1 MPRVRSDFLE
11 IGKTGLNWSAGYIY
25 DEFLSALRG
34 KRGVRT
40 YREMKDN
47 DAIVGSV
54 LFAITQILREA
65 KWDVQVPDGGKEE
78 DAEFLRSNMTGMTHS
93 WMDFY
98 TETLSM
104 LPYGWSWFEQ
114 VYYRRPDNKI
124 GWKKMAPRKQI
135 SMEKWEMSPVGETL
149 GMWQR
154 PPPDYQLYYLP
165 IEKSLH
171 FRTEPNGNNPEG
183 RSIMRSAFRPWFF
196 KKNIEEI
203 EGIGIERDLT
213 GLPVLKLPEGLNP
226 NSDDTNIQVQI
237 TAAKRLISNVRRDE
251 QDGIILPFGWEFD
264 LLASKGT
271 RQFDT
276 STIVN
281 RFNKEI
287 AVTVLAQFVMLGMER
302 TGSYALAKE
311 QTDMFYQCLEGWID
325 VFMTTVNRHAVS
337 KLFLLN
343 GVIDRPL
350 PYVVHTPIR
359 RFNLKDL
366 ADYVAKLGG
375 DKVNA
380 LDIDAD
386 VKSFLARYA
395 RLKEYSE
402 VRK

>member
-1 MPRVRSDFLE
+1 MPKVQKDFLE
-11 IGKTGLNWSAGYIY
+11 IGKTGINWSAGYIY

-40 YREMKDN
+40 FREMRDN

-54 LFAITQILREA
+54 IFAVTQILREA
-65 KWDVQVPDGGKEE
+65 KWDVQVPEGGSEE
-78 DAEFLRSNMTGMTHS
+78 DADFLRSNMTSMTHS

-98 TETLSM
+98 TESLSM
-104 LPYGWSWFEQ
+104 LVYGWSWFEQ
-114 VYYRRPDNKI
+114 VYYRRSDNKI
-124 GWKKMAPRKQI
+124 GWKKMGPRKQM
-135 SMEKWEMSPVGETL
+135 SLEKWEMDSVGETL

-154 PPPDYQLYYLP
+154 PPPDYQLIFLP
-165 IEKSLH
+165 IQKSLH

-183 RSIMRSAFRPWFF
+183 RSIMRSAFRPWYF
-196 KKNIEEI
+196 KKHIEEI

-213 GLPVLKLPEGLNP
+213 GLPVLKLPEGLSP
-226 NSDDTNIQVQI
+226 DSDDEGVQAQI
-237 TAAKRLISNVRRDE
+237 TAAKRLISNIRRDE
-251 QDGIILPFGWEFD
+251 QDGILLPHGWE
-264 LLASKGT
+264 LELIASSGT

-276 STIVN
+276 STVVN

-325 VFMTTVNRHAVS
+325 VFATTVNRYAVPR
-337 KLFLLN
+337 LFHLN
-343 GVIDRPL
+343 GISDRPL

-366 ADYVAKLGG
+366 ADFVSKLGG
-375 DKVNA
+375 EKVNA
-380 LDIDAD
+380 LDIDED
-386 VKSFLARYA
+386 VRKFLGRYA